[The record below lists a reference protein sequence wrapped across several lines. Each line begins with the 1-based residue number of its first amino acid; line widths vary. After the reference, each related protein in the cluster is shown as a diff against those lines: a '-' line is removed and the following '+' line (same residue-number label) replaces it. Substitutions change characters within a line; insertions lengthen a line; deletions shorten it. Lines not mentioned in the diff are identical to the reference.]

1 MCIRDRC
8 SSDLADT
15 TADTVYYLTIF
26 IGCRCLVAI
35 FKSKRLK
42 AFVTRDHL
50 SRHKQDVYKRQP
62 KEIAPSISFT
72 ISKNLRIPD
81 GGILTIL
88 SDKGFL
94 MV

>member
-1 MCIRDRC
+1 MVLSLNDLHFRLQCRIIQC

-42 AFVTRDHL
+42 AFVTGDHL
-50 SRHKQDVYKRQP
+50 SRHKHTAVDLSRTNCKV
-62 KEIAPSISFT
+62 
-72 ISKNLRIPD
+72 
-81 GGILTIL
+81 GGTCRAAAGKV
-88 SDKGFL
+88 SGTGS
-94 MV
+94 